1 MNQEPRVMETNSL
14 FEVWRLRLG
23 KLARHWKVTAGA
35 GDSQGGE
42 QGRELT
48 GLQGLSEGGVLLS
61 VLPSCPSTLCE
72 KRTTPQCNPHPLPAE
87 TQGKALP
94 DHASR
99 LTWVSWTRIYS

>member
-14 FEVWRLRLG
+14 FEVWHVRLG

-48 GLQGLSEGGVLLS
+48 GLQGLSEGSCFLPCRPAPAPS
-61 VLPSCPSTLCE
+61 VRRGPLPSV
-72 KRTTPQCNPHPLPAE
+72 TPTPLPAE

-94 DHASR
+94 DRASR